1 MYNIAVFFSL
11 PVIQQRQGVYAKYFL
26 YYSMDFVIHFK
37 AIILAFPYMVFSFRH
52 IITYNINPV
61 HFVGVNSLSLV
72 GK

>member
-1 MYNIAVFFSL
+1 MPNIFF
-11 PVIQQRQGVYAKYFL
+11 
-26 YYSMDFVIHFK
+26 YYSTDFVIHFK
-37 AIILAFPYMVFSFRH
+37 AIILAFLNMVFGFRH

>member
-1 MYNIAVFFSL
+1 MYNIVLFFIL
-11 PVIQQRQGVYAKYFL
+11 PVIQQTRVYDKYFF

-37 AIILAFPYMVFSFRH
+37 AIILAFPNMVFGFRH